1 MPAQFLMN
9 IFIAILW
16 VFFQDEDQFYVT
28 TFATGYLIGIGILY
42 LMHRFFG
49 DRFYLSRV
57 FAVIKLIFIFISE
70 LTQSSVSVLKLILS
84 PKMKLTPGIVKY
96 DTQLR
101 GEWEV
106 PLLAMLMIL
115 TPGSVVVEVTP
126 EGDAFY
132 IHAIDVKESNESVI
146 KSLNKFE
153 KAIMEVTR

>member
-1 MPAQFLMN
+1 MKYLRT
-9 IFIAILW
+9 
-16 VFFQDEDQFYVT
+16 QFYVT

-132 IHAIDVKESNESVI
+132 IHAIDVKESNESLI